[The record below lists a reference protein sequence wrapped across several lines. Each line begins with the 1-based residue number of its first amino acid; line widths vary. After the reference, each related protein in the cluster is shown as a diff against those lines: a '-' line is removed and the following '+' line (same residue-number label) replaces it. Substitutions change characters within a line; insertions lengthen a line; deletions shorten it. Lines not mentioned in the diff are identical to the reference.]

1 MQCHSERSSD
11 SSTSYD
17 QARSRYAVPTPRL
30 FSHEDK
36 VSMAQEAP
44 QTDLRTATRQR
55 QPTLISCGVR
65 LVAMPHS
72 NPPTWQL
79 FGAHCDLS
87 SIIRATQHSIDD
99 LLYDVQD
106 HISSERYGRI
116 KAETN
121 PWDRTALY
129 FKLLDDVASLEW
141 TQATRDW
148 FERSPDLHGKLSKI
162 VRSLA
167 LRLTEC

>member
-1 MQCHSERSSD
+1 MICNAIANARPTLLPLISSKK
-11 SSTSYD
+11 SLCSTTT
-17 QARSRYAVPTPRL
+17 ATL
-30 FSHEDK
+30 GFSHEDK
-36 VSMAQEAP
+36 VSMAQEVADAP
-44 QTDLRTATRQR
+44 SELRTATRQ
-55 QPTLISCGVR
+55 CGVR